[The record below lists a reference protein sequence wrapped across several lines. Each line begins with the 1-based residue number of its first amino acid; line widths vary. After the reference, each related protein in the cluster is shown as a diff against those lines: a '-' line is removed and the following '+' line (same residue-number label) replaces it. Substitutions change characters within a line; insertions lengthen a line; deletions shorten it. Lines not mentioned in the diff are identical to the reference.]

1 MGLWMTL
8 VTMASCYQGGFLG
21 VTATVQV
28 DALFKSADIRLH
40 GWGIPDTSGSAT
52 MDPELRLEPALD
64 RFLYNRG
71 VSLEDLEIQDD
82 CIVLTVR
89 LPLVGRRRIRL
100 QSQDL

>member
-1 MGLWMTL
+1 M
-8 VTMASCYQGGFLG
+8 
-21 VTATVQV
+21 
-28 DALFKSADIRLH
+28 
-40 GWGIPDTSGSAT
+40 

-89 LPLVGRRRIRL
+89 LPLVGRRIIRL
-100 QSQDL
+100 RRQDL